1 MITKNFIKQCE
12 QAEELQAWYKS
23 DVKNVREGDRYICR
37 CNTCKNSMY
46 VHIVK
51 DSDIDYINERDTTDV
66 DPTYAAMVSL
76 SGVGEFG
83 AFWDDGGFIWLPTQ
97 ERLQEMIL
105 KIFSPFAKII
115 KFSEFVSNYVKL
127 YRDTKYEDLYWRD
140 LYPTAIES
148 MNELWLMYVMYE
160 KYHKI
165 WTGEKWVKADD

>member
-12 QAEELQAWYKS
+12 QAEELQKAWKDKKSHNDDKIFVKHSGQNLFISEEIEFYK
-23 DVKNVREGDRYICR
+23 DEETNVE
-37 CNTCKNSMY
+37 Y
-46 VHIVK
+46 VVFK
-51 DSDIDYINERDTTDV
+51 KEDTLPIPFTKWDKE
-66 DPTYAAMVSL
+66 TFYQY
-76 SGVGEFG
+76 
-83 AFWDDGGFIWLPTQ
+83 DDGELNVVYLPTQ

-140 LYPTAIES
+140 LYPTTIES

-165 WTGEKWVKADD
+165 WTGEKWVKAND

>member
-1 MITKNFIKQCE
+1 MYE
-12 QAEELQAWYKS
+12 QAEEIQKEWKK
-23 DVKNVREGDRYICR
+23 KNTHIMDNIYIKHTEENILILEEIEFSNDKDEGGEDREYIIFKR
-37 CNTCKNSMY
+37 AGIT
-46 VHIVK
+46 VEPIPF
-51 DSDIDYINERDTTDV
+51 TTFNKE
-66 DPTYAAMVSL
+66 TFYQY
-76 SGVGEFG
+76 
-83 AFWDDGGFIWLPTQ
+83 DDGELNVVYLPTQ

-165 WTGEKWVKADD
+165 WTGEKWEKEENL

>member
-37 CNTCKNSMY
+37 CDTCKENMFVNY
-46 VHIVK
+46 VK
-51 DSDIDYINERDTTDV
+51 DSDIDYINERDITDV

-83 AFWDDGGFIWLPTQ
+83 AFWDDGGFIWLPAQ

-127 YRDTKYEDLYWRD
+127 YRDTKYEDLYWRG

-165 WTGEKWVKADD
+165 WTGEKWVKAND

>member
-12 QAEELQAWYKS
+12 QAEEIQKEYIPIWSRVLVKPCWAVNINTWGVVTCAANEPRYC
-23 DVKNVREGDRYICR
+23 DVFMNGNQYGGIEI
-37 CNTCKNSMY
+37 
-46 VHIVK
+46 K
-51 DSDIDYINERDTTDV
+51 D
-66 DPTYAAMVSL
+66 
-76 SGVGEFG
+76 
-83 AFWDDGGFIWLPTQ
+83 FIWLPTQ
-97 ERLQEMIL
+97 EQLQKMIL
-105 KIFSPFAKII
+105 KIFSPFTKII
-115 KFSEFVSNYVKL
+115 KFSEFASNYVKL